1 MKQIFLKMYLKKNL
15 GDDLFLSYI
24 SDKYP
29 GDKFFVENP
38 TSELRCFHLKNVYGK
53 SFISR
58 VTHKLFKKLRNNK
71 QHYDAEVV
79 LGGSMFIERD
89 LGRDLLNSEIEKKY
103 KVAKPLFVLG
113 ANFGPYKNE
122 YYYDKHK
129 RMFLKARDVCFREK
143 YSAKLFEDLKNVRV
157 APDIL
162 FGLDTSKYVVETQK
176 KVVISVINLD
186 NKKELAQY
194 KESYENKIA
203 QIALYYAMSGYEVIL
218 MSFCEFEGDEKAVK
232 RILKKTGNRHVKA
245 YYYRGNIGKAINEI
259 ASSEIII
266 GTRFHSIVLGF
277 DFNKK
282 VLPIVY
288 SDKTMNMLEDINYKG
303 KILSVKNM
311 DSIDI
316 SRIDSYMSNCKGV
329 DKLRKESQ
337 KHFEKLD
344 EYLKEGE

>member
-24 SDKYP
+24 SNKYP

-38 TSELRCFHLKNVYGK
+38 TSELRCFHLKNVFGE
-53 SFISR
+53 SFIIR

-129 RMFLKARDVCFREK
+129 RMFLRARDVCFREK
-143 YSAKLFEDLKNVRV
+143 YSAQLFKGLKNVRV
-157 APDIL
+157 APDIM
-162 FGLDTSKYVVETQK
+162 FGLETPKYTTEAQR
-176 KVVISVINLD
+176 KVAISVIDLS
-186 NKKELAQY
+186 NKNDLAIY
-194 KESYENKIA
+194 KENYENKIS
-203 QIALYYAMSGYEVIL
+203 QIALYYAMSGYEVVL
-218 MSFCEFEGDEKAVK
+218 MSFCKYEGDEDAVK
-232 RILKKTGNRHVKA
+232 RILKKTKHHNIKA
-245 YYYRGNIGKAINEI
+245 HYYRGNIKKALEEI

-266 GTRFHSIVLGF
+266 GTRFHSIVLGL
-277 DFNKK
+277 DFEKR
-282 VLPIVY
+282 VLPIIY
-288 SDKTMNMLEDINYKG
+288 SDKTKHMLDDINYKG
-303 KILSVKNM
+303 KVLNVKDM
-311 DSIDI
+311 DTLDI
-316 SRIDSYMSNCKGV
+316 SQIDSYISSYDGIER
-329 DKLRKESQ
+329 LRKDSQ

-344 EYLKEGE
+344 EFLKEGE